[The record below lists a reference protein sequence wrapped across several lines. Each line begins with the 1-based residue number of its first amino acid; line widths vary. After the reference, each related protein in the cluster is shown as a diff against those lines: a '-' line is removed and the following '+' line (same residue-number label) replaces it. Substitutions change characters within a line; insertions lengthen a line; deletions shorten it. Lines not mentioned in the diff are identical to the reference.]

1 MRRFYSMVLIIS
13 LLFCGCAHRK
23 ERKHQMTAVQGGGAP
38 KVVEGQTTQE
48 QVQSK
53 YGSPNSVFYENESE
67 VWMYYD
73 LPMSGKVYGYYP
85 SAEQGLLS
93 GQQSA
98 IVRRFDMRIE
108 FDGNGFVKK
117 YTYRAK

>member
-1 MRRFYSMVLIIS
+1 
-13 LLFCGCAHRK
+13 
-23 ERKHQMTAVQGGGAP
+23 MTAVQGGGAP